1 MDEKMQNRYDCLS
14 RMTTKNGASSNEE
27 QIAQRKMKLMNE
39 LNERQSTF
47 EKRVGVEPTKKYT
60 KVHIYDQAE
69 MPPEEVNFRSKFEAI
84 KEQNRKKWGS

>member
-47 EKRVGVEPTKKYT
+47 EKRMGVESTKKYT
-60 KVHIYDQAE
+60 KVHVYYHEDT
-69 MPPEEVNFRSKFEAI
+69 PEEVNFRSKFEAI